1 MDELIRQALSDID
14 AIYFEGVD
22 EETTIAALEQVK
34 SRVDALIED
43 MI

>member
-14 AIYFEGVD
+14 AIYFEGAD
-22 EETTIAALEQVK
+22 EETTIVALEQVK

-43 MI
+43 LI